1 MKINLSFPATGCQKL
16 IEIAD
21 ELKVRPFY
29 EKRMGQ
35 EVDVDTLGD
44 EFKGYVCRI
53 TGGQSLLLSIAACPF
68 CLSNFVLSLPA
79 SISNLTFTVFKVIPT
94 SPPLLYPSLPPSH
107 IN

>member
-35 EVDVDTLGD
+35 EMEADTLGD
-44 EFKGYVCRI
+44 EFKGYVVRI
-53 TGGQSLLLSIAACPF
+53 TGGWSEVQDLYNEQKLVRECFRKRQTRFPHEAGSADQWTCQAAPQQGPQLLQ
-68 CLSNFVLSLPA
+68 
-79 SISNLTFTVFKVIPT
+79 T
-94 SPPLLYPSLPPSH
+94 
-107 IN
+107 